1 MKTYYARCE
10 RSALVKAGRGRRIII
25 IANYYHGGG
34 QGKPFKN
41 AMRMIQ
47 GAGHGM
53 HGRIIEGG
61 KEKGR
66 EATVE

>member
-41 AMRMIQ
+41 AMIQ

-53 HGRIIEGG
+53 HGRSSRGG
-61 KEKGR
+61 KKRGGK
-66 EATVE
+66 ATVE